1 MAQTVET
8 RRAVLL
14 LLAGLS
20 GCTLVDQRTFNPD
33 AGRPPVRPRPPAP
46 PAPLAP
52 PEPGPPPLISIRLP
66 APPDLRV
73 TLARS
78 VAAARSRKRDVVFD
92 IVEITPGTTAGA
104 EAAEIAQ
111 LIVAQGVPPARVRLS
126 ARPIPDVAREVR
138 VFVH

>member
-14 LLAGLS
+14 MLAGLS

-33 AGRPPVRPRPPAP
+33 AGRPPIHPKPPAA

-52 PEPGPPPLISIRLP
+52 PEPGPPPLLSIRLP
-66 APPDLRV
+66 ASADLRA
-73 TLARS
+73 TIARS
-78 VAAARSRKRDVVFD
+78 VAAARARKRDVVFD
-92 IVEITPGTTAGA
+92 VVEITPGTSAGR
-104 EAAEIAQ
+104 EAAEIAD
-111 LIVAQGVPPARVRLS
+111 LIVGQGVPAARVKLS